1 MLGTKVMLLPDHTRL
16 LQEMITIRD
25 RILQAL
31 VVVVP
36 DQVILAVAED
46 HLVVE
51 AVEDNLIS
59 LLL

>member
-25 RILQAL
+25 RILPAL
-31 VVVVP
+31 IVVP
-36 DQVILAVAED
+36 DQVIPAVAED
-46 HLVVE
+46 HLVEE